1 MGTERIFRP
10 QQRRR
15 ELSQS
20 MSSTILV
27 IAKEP
32 LIQTLMCSLVD
43 LSGHRASLPRGDETV
58 AASICRIRPQLVLLD
73 CEHDAACEEEAY
85 AAAASVHAP
94 VLLFTPSRS
103 HAEVADFAANR
114 GLRSLALPIRL
125 REFSATLQTSLES

>member
-1 MGTERIFRP
+1 VDVERVFRP

-43 LSGHRASLPRGDETV
+43 LSGHRASLPGSDETV
-58 AASICRIRPQLVLLD
+58 AAAIRRIRPQLVLLD
-73 CEHDAACEEEAY
+73 CEHDASCEEEAY
-85 AAAASVHAP
+85 DAAASVHAP